1 MEVPFFSP
9 HARVRDMDS
18 AEVIFVRV
26 SSQMLG
32 AVSVCMHYYSHGHHT
47 LKLGTPR
54 HTLGANP
61 TGKNI
66 SRGRSDLPTRDS

>member
-1 MEVPFFSP
+1 MEAPFFSP

-26 SSQMLG
+26 SPQMLG

-47 LKLGTPR
+47 L
-54 HTLGANP
+54 N
-61 TGKNI
+61 
-66 SRGRSDLPTRDS
+66 